1 MVRKLAYSVSERE
14 HWISGLGGLLGIL
27 AMIWVSHHWLGP
39 TGVLIASSMGST
51 AVLLFA
57 IPHGAVSQPW
67 PVIGGHLVSAVVGVA
82 CAQALPHDPMLA
94 AACAVGGA
102 ITAMYVLRCLHP
114 SGGVTALFA
123 VVGGDAVHALGYTY
137 VTGPILS
144 GAVVLLVFAIAF
156 NAPFAWRR
164 YPQVWHAWLER
175 RACERKE
182 APSAVCDEK
191 CMIPHSS
198 LVYALSQLD
207 TFVDVSEE
215 DLQHIYA
222 LAMDNAHHHPAP
234 FAAAPVP
241 VSARAAA

>member
-14 HWISGLGGLLGIL
+14 HWISGIGGLLGIL
-27 AMIWVSHHWLGP
+27 FMIWISHLWLGSA
-39 TGVLIASSMGST
+39 GMLIASSMGST

-67 PVIGGHLVSAVVGVA
+67 PVVGGHVVSAVVGVA
-82 CAQALPHDPMLA
+82 CAQALAHDPVLA

-102 ITAMYVLRCLHP
+102 ITAMYMTRCLHP
-114 SGGVTALFA
+114 SGGATALFA

-137 VTGPILS
+137 VVGPILM
-144 GAVVLLVFAIAF
+144 GALLLLVFAIAF

-164 YPQVWHAWLER
+164 YPQVWHAWLAR
-175 RACERKE
+175 RACERE
-182 APSAVCDEK
+182 ETPGGVCDEK
-191 CMIPHSS
+191 CMIPHSA

-215 DLQHIYA
+215 DLQRIYA
-222 LAMDNAHHHPAP
+222 LAVEGAHQPSMPTATP
-234 FAAAPVP
+234 SPV
-241 VSARAAA
+241 RAAA